1 MFKKPKLP
9 ITLIRNFSDLLRI
22 HETCKLRNYA
32 FYSIHHTHVPTRLN
46 CELLVLGGGAG
57 GCSVASKFA
66 SKLDKNHVIIVEP
79 SDVHYYQPMLTLVGG
94 GIKKV
99 SDAARPMRNILPAG
113 AHWVKDSV
121 ISFEPAN
128 NIVRTKEGISIS
140 YDYLLVALGLELRF
154 DLVEGL
160 QEALANPD
168 SGVSSNYSPQF
179 AGRTFEN
186 LKKFDKGNAI
196 FTFPNTPV
204 KCAGAPQ
211 KACYISEDYL
221 QKHGKRESANVMYK
235 TSLPVIFGVKHYADA
250 LNELCKRRNID
261 VGLRQELIEID
272 VGKKEAIFCNL
283 DKKDDTFEIPYT
295 MLHVTPPMSA
305 PESLRNDKILSDS
318 TGFLNVDKLTLQHPK
333 FPNIFGIGDCT
344 NLPTS
349 KTAAAV
355 AAQSKV
361 VFNNITHV
369 MRGEEPK
376 ATYDGYTSC
385 PLVTGYGSC
394 ILAEFDYNAQP
405 LETFPIDQRKESAL
419 MYYLKKDVMPS
430 LYWFGLLKGI
440 WNGPEHFRKLFH
452 FGAAK

>member
-113 AHWVKDSV
+113 AHWVKDS
-121 ISFEPAN
+121 
-128 NIVRTKEGISIS
+128 
-140 YDYLLVALGLELRF
+140 
-154 DLVEGL
+154 VEGL